1 MKYTTIIAAA
11 EKLTDEELGY
21 LITRL
26 DDMLSARYYHQADQ
40 APQPQEY
47 QKEVIPASDSASGF
61 ILEEFSEYTQGHLYL
76 MCLPNGDCF
85 NYALFTV
92 AEQGMEDIFILVDG
106 KQDWQEQLA
115 PKIEQFF
122 RQAST

>member
-47 QKEVIPASDSASGF
+47 QKEVVQALDSSPGF
-61 ILEEFSEYTQGHLYL
+61 ILEDFSGYTQGHLYL
-76 MCLPNGDCF
+76 MCLPNGDRF

-92 AEQGMEDIFILVDG
+92 TESDMEDIFILVDG

-122 RQAST
+122 GQAST